1 LCLLVSFA
9 AERKDLALDQEAT
22 MQIFV
27 IGATGYIGGSVAQGL
42 INDGHHVVGLA
53 RTEEKAHQ
61 LGSRGIEPTLGTLFD
76 SDVIGAAARSVDAI
90 VNAADSDNPYVVST
104 LLDALRGSGKTL
116 IHTSGSS
123 IVGDRAG
130 GAASE
135 LSFDE
140 ATRPTPRLEK
150 RGRVAI
156 DEAVLNAAADGIRS
170 IVICPTM
177 VYGPG
182 RGLHRDSVQIP
193 LLVRLAR
200 EFQAGVHVGRGENRW
215 SNVHIDDL
223 VELYRVALERGP
235 AGTFLFAENGEASM
249 RDIAAAISR
258 QLGFEGKT
266 ISLSISEA
274 IRRVGAEA
282 AEFALASNSRVRA
295 RAARALGWRPQHD
308 DLLRRIE
315 SGST

>member
-1 LCLLVSFA
+1 M
-9 AERKDLALDQEAT
+9 R
-22 MQIFV
+22 IFV

-42 INDGHHVVGLA
+42 VNDGHHVVGLA

-61 LGSRGIEPTLGTLFD
+61 LRSRGVEPTLGTLFD
-76 SDVIGAAARSVDAI
+76 GDVIAAAAQSVDVVI
-90 VNAADSDNPYVVST
+90 NAADSDNPYVVST
-104 LLDALRGSGKTL
+104 LLDVLRGSGKTL

-130 GAASE
+130 GMASE
-135 LSFDE
+135 LTFDE

-156 DEAVLNAAADGIRS
+156 DEAVLGAAADDIRS
-170 IVICPTM
+170 IVICPSM

-200 EFQAGVHVGRGENRW
+200 ELGAGVHVGSGENRW

-223 VELYRVALERGP
+223 VELYRVALENGLP
-235 AGTFLFAENGEASM
+235 GAFLFAEDGEASM
-249 RDIAAAISR
+249 RDIAVAISR
-258 QLGFEGKT
+258 RLGFEGKT
-266 ISLSISEA
+266 MSLSISDA

-295 RAARALGWRPQHD
+295 RAARALGWRPRHD
-308 DLLRRIE
+308 DLLRSIE
-315 SGST
+315 SGAT